1 MRTTI
6 NNGKRRRP
14 DWRADRRRGA
24 DGSADAPE
32 TQHAPALSSKDS
44 ACRFVSIRIVAV
56 LGAAIRSRPF
66 YQFARGPPMDSP
78 FGCAPFDFASFG
90 FAQDRQGR
98 QGRYERPPRAE
109 PAHDIICSEAKLVW

>member
-44 ACRFVSIRIVAV
+44 TCRFVSIRIVAV

-66 YQFARGPPMDSP
+66 YQFARSPPMDSP
-78 FGCAPFDFASFG
+78 FGFTSLDLASFG
-90 FAQDRQGR
+90 FAQDRPGKQDSGGR
-98 QGRYERPPRAE
+98 LLMGER
-109 PAHDIICSEAKLVW
+109 AHDIICSEAKLVW